1 MINTLTHSQRKCE
14 SVNAETQQAETEL
27 TKINQT
33 LDELKSALE
42 KIFKLLECNA
52 RSDRIVHALEQ
63 EACICSCM

>member
-52 RSDRIVHALEQ
+52 RSD
-63 EACICSCM
+63 